1 VTEASGNSDD
11 GEIFKKF
18 LPIFEDLKHGDF
30 PSERPLLAHYTTI
43 QTFEQIV
50 TNNEFW
56 FSNPLFMND
65 FEEVRFGVEQGNQ
78 IVMNNAEIARALGT
92 EKTPLFQAAFAKC
105 YSQFANEHAINT
117 YVFCLS
123 KHEPEDND
131 GLLSMWRGYG
141 ANGNGIAIVFDTS
154 KLADLA
160 DSPLIIGKVDYEST
174 EGRISWLQKKVAEF
188 ARLLTVTSVPSEKLY
203 LPAYALFERI
213 KYFALFTKHRGFKE
227 EAEWRV
233 VYMPDRDKGGRLNH
247 MFHYSIGKRGIEPK
261 LKFKVLPI
269 PEITVDDLSIT
280 KITDRIILGPTVSSP
295 IAVET
300 VRRMLTLAKHPELA
314 RRVVASRIPF
324 RAP

>member
-1 VTEASGNSDD
+1 
-11 GEIFKKF
+11 
-18 LPIFEDLKHGDF
+18 
-30 PSERPLLAHYTTI
+30 
-43 QTFEQIV
+43 
-50 TNNEFW
+50 
-56 FSNPLFMND
+56 
-65 FEEVRFGVEQGNQ
+65 
-78 IVMNNAEIARALGT
+78 
-92 EKTPLFQAAFAKC
+92 
-105 YSQFANEHAINT
+105 
-117 YVFCLS
+117 
-123 KHEPEDND
+123 
-131 GLLSMWRGYG
+131 
-141 ANGNGIAIVFDTS
+141 
-154 KLADLA
+154 
-160 DSPLIIGKVDYEST
+160 LIIGKVDYEST